1 MTDAPILLLEPEIII
16 LDEPT
21 AGQDYRHYT
30 EIMEFLRKL
39 NARGTTVIMITHDMH
54 LMLEYAERSVVFSA
68 GRVIADDTSAAIL
81 TDREVVARASL
92 KETSLYDL
100 AVMCGIPEPREF
112 VQRFIDY
119 EREVVRP

>member
-1 MTDAPILLLEPEIII
+1 MII

-39 NARGTTVIMITHDMH
+39 NRDGITVVMITHDMH
-54 LMLEYAERSVVFSA
+54 LMLEYAERSIVFSS
-68 GRVIADDTSAAIL
+68 GRVIANDTSAGVL
-81 TDREVVARASL
+81 TDPDVIARANL

-100 AVMCGIPEPREF
+100 AVLCGIPEPREF
-112 VQRFIDY
+112 VQRFIDH
-119 EREVVRP
+119 ERERYRS